1 MTDSFDRAAS
11 SGAYSL
17 GAMTGPEAEEFERA
31 LAESEELRAEVA
43 GFTET
48 AALLA
53 STAPPVEPR
62 PESKAQLLAL
72 LDSTPQLPPA
82 TGNGEQRLDTE
93 APVPAPVAS
102 LDERRARRSAERSRP
117 RALLVLSAAAAAVVL
132 FVGGTLLG
140 GVLNAV
146 SDERTADQFAALNA
160 APDLVR
166 EVTELP
172 EGGTAV
178 VVASAELGM
187 SAVVLHDADALLPAD
202 KTFQLWYLD
211 ESGDANAAGLVE
223 PDADG
228 TYAML
233 EGKYVEGDHIA
244 MTVEPEG
251 GSKQPTTPA
260 MVLLPTA
267 AA

>member
-1 MTDSFDRAAS
+1 MNHAFDRAAS

-17 GAMTGPEAEEFERA
+17 GAMTEREAADFEKA

-62 PESKAQLLAL
+62 PEMKADLLAL
-72 LDSTPQLPPA
+72 LDSTPQLPASTGEPA
-82 TGNGEQRLDTE
+82 HSADDEDA
-93 APVPAPVAS
+93 APVVAAS
-102 LDERRARRSAERSRP
+102 LDERRERRSAERTRP

-140 GVLNAV
+140 GVLTAV
-146 SDERTADQFAALNA
+146 SGERTADRFAALNA

-172 EGGTAV
+172 DGGTAV

-187 SAVVLHDADALLPAD
+187 SAVVLNDADQLLPEH

-211 ESGDANAAGLVE
+211 QSGDANPAGLME
-223 PDADG
+223 PEG
-228 TYAML
+228 NRNYAML
-233 EGKYVEGDHIA
+233 EGTYVEGDHIA
-244 MTVEPEG
+244 MTIEPDG
-251 GSKQPTTPA
+251 GSTQPTTPA
-260 MVLLPTA
+260 MVLLPSSA
-267 AA
+267 A